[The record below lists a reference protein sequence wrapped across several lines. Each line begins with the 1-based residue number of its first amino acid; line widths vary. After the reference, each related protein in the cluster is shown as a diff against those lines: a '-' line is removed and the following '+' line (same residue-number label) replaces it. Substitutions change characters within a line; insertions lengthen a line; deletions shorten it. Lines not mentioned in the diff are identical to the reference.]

1 VVAEVQVVVLEPKR
15 PAAGQRD
22 LAASA
27 EGPAD
32 DLTPEFSV
40 GVGSRCWSMQ
50 IPTGTTNF
58 FSKGE
63 FFNQRY
69 ATEQTALFAQGSY
82 KFNGPLD

>member
-1 VVAEVQVVVLEPKR
+1 
-15 PAAGQRD
+15 
-22 LAASA
+22 
-27 EGPAD
+27 
-32 DLTPEFSV
+32 
-40 GVGSRCWSMQ
+40 MQ

-69 ATEQTALFAQGSY
+69 ATEQTALFAQGTY